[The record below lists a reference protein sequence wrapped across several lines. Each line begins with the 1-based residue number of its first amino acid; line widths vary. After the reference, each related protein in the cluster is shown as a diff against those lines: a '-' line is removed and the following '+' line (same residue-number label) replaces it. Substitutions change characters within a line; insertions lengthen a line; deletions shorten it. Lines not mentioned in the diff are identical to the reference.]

1 MSSIRFHFRLLVLQT
16 VPCGGLSVMG
26 NSQPRERMKK
36 TDFSGCWCVERLQSR
51 TTGERRTDCSHC
63 RLVTQRKNKWLSVCD
78 NLICALKLT
87 NILIKRNKLGR
98 SSSKNW
104 LSRNTGN
111 SLHTAFSLV
120 HPNSA
125 NSSIPAVMP
134 NFVAQSETGSWR
146 RTYSRTGNGALRLG
160 DGGGRRCG
168 AVPSD
173 LLPVRTSRD
182 GEDHAAAEY

>member
-1 MSSIRFHFRLLVLQT
+1 
-16 VPCGGLSVMG
+16 MG

-36 TDFSGCWCVERLQSR
+36 KKKTDFSGWWCVERVQSR

-63 RLVTQRKNKWLSVCD
+63 RLVTQRKSKWLSVCD

-87 NILIKRNKLGR
+87 NNLIKRNKLWR

-120 HPNSA
+120 HPQFCQQFH
-125 NSSIPAVMP
+125 SSSHAQFCGTIGDGLL
-134 NFVAQSETGSWR
+134 VAHIFTDGQRRTAAGRWR
-146 RTYSRTGNGALRLG
+146 RSTMRSSAERLAAWADFARWRG
-160 DGGGRRCG
+160 PRRC
-168 AVPSD
+168 
-173 LLPVRTSRD
+173 
-182 GEDHAAAEY
+182 